1 VIAKFVGTLAWWF
14 ILLFKVAEVGGS
26 VMPFQQLQEAD
37 GSIEAQLPSHMQR
50 IEFEKLQLSPSSN
63 QYVEGTILAKYP
75 THEFGT
81 GEKVFKMVLEESTT
95 QQSVSNPET
104 INTFIFGKLVNDCE
118 HALKQGD
125 RVVLTK
131 FQVSTSPSARKDG
144 RHVLQL
150 ELSEET
156 GATVFVYAK
165 SVKESAASSN
175 VNSPI
180 NQRLK
185 IGTQDYTYVPLNQI
199 KDGVTVNVY
208 GVVKF
213 FKPPYRSKGTD
224 FSSTVTIV
232 DASNGRLN
240 CVLFN
245 GNADLL
251 PKICKVG
258 DVVRFHRIKIQEF
271 NNELQAINAAGFS
284 ALTFDGTLG
293 APMKPRTN
301 SKSYQF
307 TANDQRTVEE
317 LRRWA
322 NATISIHKP
331 TVKLSEVKPAEYFD
345 LTCQLIAK
353 AVVDR
358 SAVLLKVWDGTKCP
372 HTLRQV
378 PVDMNTLEGDPADIH
393 RLCKLTVDVLIYDNH
408 VGAAHSLKVGTY
420 LTIHNI
426 HAKLATLNAEKPSTS
441 LETVPEMEF
450 HLHGG
455 TSYGRGI
462 TVLPEECSDVQQLKQ
477 TLEPAISEDQ
487 DSLGDLT
494 LLETLNTSR
503 RPSAPERATAT
514 RVERCHQ
521 ESATVLTAHQH
532 IRTTSLRDVLD
543 QTPPQK
549 YRIRAKLANYEPKA
563 LHESVKLYCPKCHS
577 LQEIP
582 SDDHVDSFLQ
592 DAYTSG
598 SAAAGPDPPTHDA
611 PWYQTTTWEAEDQ
624 RRRQITV
631 HFVKSDEAQST
642 PERSTILVEGVSLN
656 ELYRLSKRFAMLIPI
671 TSRTKCLTLNDL
683 SIPFLIQ
690 DRKWHYGCK
699 HCSHPQPVNALQ
711 PLSQTGP
718 WDLSVIAKVLGVQLL
733 RHVFVMRFTLDD
745 GSGSLDAFL
754 WDKVEQ
760 FFGISAADVV
770 IDEALQDKLTR
781 IMDTLCPPR
790 TSDDDCP
797 WLECCI
803 KSYYVSDGSEQK
815 THYQIFDT
823 VVAEAEDV

>member
-1 VIAKFVGTLAWWF
+1 MGKIIGAAGCVCEKLVNGSCLLHSKGSRALGVRYNNLA
-14 ILLFKVAEVGGS
+14 ISGS

-258 DVVRFHRIKIQEF
+258 DVVRFHRIK
-271 NNELQAINAAGFS
+271 
-284 ALTFDGTLG
+284 
-293 APMKPRTN
+293 
-301 SKSYQF
+301 
-307 TANDQRTVEE
+307 V
-317 LRRWA
+317 
-322 NATISIHKP
+322 
-331 TVKLSEVKPAEYFD
+331 
-345 LTCQLIAK
+345 C
-353 AVVDR
+353 
-358 SAVLLKVWDGTKCP
+358 DGTKCP